1 MRFKRTTKP
10 LSEKLRKLFHNA
22 LYGSLA
28 PCIEAYKVYCLLP
41 KGKLEWRNRNWYY
54 KPLKSRVWFK
64 MGFTKFKATEG
75 NKTFVCNAPV
85 TEKNI
90 EFAAKYVNDAQS
102 ERANLIKILRDE
114 MESDLVSPYKVARY
128 LPKGTLEYNKNEGL
142 WFYTPSSSQ
151 KTFALKFDMPVY
163 SKSEHGFIKTKLECE
178 AHVTE
183 KSIALIKKYFDFSYG
198 EKTLDKL
205 LNTLHKVDSVKSKDD
220 DTNMSS
226 TSNNIKIDV
235 KDLAIKLGY
244 GAITKNKDG
253 KIIWWSTD
261 NLNLELICDI
271 WRMYGVD
278 ALHIPLD
285 KNKIRFEVD
294 YTKPVCCTGNVNLR
308 DTVNIVQQY
317 FDPNYDAL
325 DDLLCLKSKP
335 EKWVKDYA
343 KKELDTDSKQLDSS
357 LETATQYVSDR
368 NFAKEMAEL
377 ICKGILI
384 YKQSH
389 WFYKLNINAKH
400 EWHLPVLDA
409 CVPIKVGN
417 EYIDKYVCKGKET
430 SGSWHKLIKSVD
442 FTQRH
447 KFIYYLQSNG
457 IKVPPFCI
465 KFVEKET
472 RQFIH
477 NLPNNLKPMVDRFV
491 KNIYKNKQSVT
502 VKDGISKKVNKS

>member
-1 MRFKRTTKP
+1 MKHKP
-10 LSEKLRKLFHNA
+10 LSEKLMDLRFNG

-75 NKTFVCNAPV
+75 NKTFVCHAPV
-85 TEKNI
+85 IEKSI
-90 EFAAKYVNDAQS
+90 ELAAKYVNDAQS
-102 ERANLIKILRDE
+102 ERAKLIKILRDE
-114 MESDLVSPYKVARY
+114 MERDLVSPYKVARY

-142 WFYTPSSSQ
+142 WFYTPSGSQ
-151 KTFALKFDMPVY
+151 KNFALKFDMPVY
-163 SKSEHGFIKTKLECE
+163 SKPKHDFIKTKLECK

-198 EKTLDKL
+198 EKALDKL
-205 LNTLHKVDSVKSKDD
+205 LNTLHKVDSVKSKADD
-220 DTNMSS
+220 INISS
-226 TSNNIKIDV
+226 TSNSNVKIDV

-244 GAITKNKDG
+244 GAITKNING

-271 WRMYGVD
+271 WRMYGVE

-285 KNKIRFEVD
+285 RNKICFEND
-294 YTKPVCCTGNVNLR
+294 YKKPVCCTGNVNLR
-308 DTVNIVQQY
+308 DTVNLVQQY
-317 FDPNYDAL
+317 FDPNYDASN
-325 DDLLCLKSKP
+325 DLSCLKSKP
-335 EKWVKDYA
+335 ENWVKDYA
-343 KKELDTDSKQLDSS
+343 KKELATDSKQLGLP
-357 LETATQYVSDR
+357 LETATQYASDK

-377 ICKGILI
+377 ICKGVLI

-389 WFYKLNINAKH
+389 WFWKLSTNAKH

-409 CVPIKVGN
+409 CIPIKVGN
-417 EYIDKYVCKGKET
+417 DYIDKYVCRGKEA

-447 KFIYYLQSNG
+447 KFIYYLQSNS

-477 NLPNNLKPMVDRFV
+477 NLPNNLKPMVDHFL
-491 KNIYKNKQSVT
+491 KNINKKSVT
-502 VKDGISKKVNKS
+502 VKDGKRK